1 LLVVITPDPW
11 PDPGALRIGGPDL
24 AMVSDLDHVF
34 DPC

>member
-1 LLVVITPDPW
+1 M

-24 AMVSDLDHVF
+24 AMVSGLDHVF